1 MESVHF
7 RFDLL
12 EGTCGGRA
20 HGDPKA
26 VDTRLWWFG
35 AISCGKLATLKS
47 SANMSSTWL
56 FFFAEHS
63 TKTHEEP
70 CELQKAIASSD
81 WTVLKEEWA
90 L

>member
-1 MESVHF
+1 MDSVHF

-12 EGTCGGRA
+12 DGTCGGRA
-20 HGDPKA
+20 QGDPKA
-26 VDTRLWWFG
+26 VDTRLWWLG

-47 SANMSSTWL
+47 SANISSTWL

-70 CELQKAIASSD
+70 CELQKAIASSA
-81 WTVLKEEWA
+81 WTVLQQIKRD
-90 L
+90 